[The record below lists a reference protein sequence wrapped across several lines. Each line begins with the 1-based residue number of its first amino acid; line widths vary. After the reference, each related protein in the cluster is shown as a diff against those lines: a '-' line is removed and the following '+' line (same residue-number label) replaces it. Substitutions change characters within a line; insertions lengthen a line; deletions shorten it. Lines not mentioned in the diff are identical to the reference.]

1 MRKARAF
8 WVTAAFTGEIR
19 EEPLGE
25 PGPGEVL
32 VKALASG
39 VSRGTESL
47 VFSGRVP
54 ESEFLRMRCPNQAGD
69 FPFPVKYGY
78 ASVGR
83 VTAGSAALAGRTVF
97 CLYPHQS
104 EYVVAQDAVVP
115 VPDGVPPERAV
126 LAANLETAVNA
137 LWDAPPQLGDR
148 VTVVG
153 GGVVGCL
160 VAHLAGKVAGA
171 DVELVD
177 TNGDRRRVAD
187 ALGVRFAMPGAA
199 ATERDLVFHATGRA
213 EGLRT
218 ALGLAEKEATVV
230 ELSWFGRGDVALPL
244 GEAFHVKRLTLRAS
258 QVGSVS
264 PHARARFTHRNRLEL
279 ALSLLADPAL
289 DVLIDGESAFDDLPR
304 TMATLAAAPGPLC
317 HRVRY

>member
-1 MRKARAF
+1 
-8 WVTAAFTGEIR
+8 
-19 EEPLGE
+19 
-25 PGPGEVL
+25 
-32 VKALASG
+32 
-39 VSRGTESL
+39 
-47 VFSGRVP
+47 
-54 ESEFLRMRCPNQAGD
+54 MRCPHQAGD

-83 VTAGSAALAGRTVF
+83 VIAGASTLAGKHVF
-97 CLYPHQS
+97 CLHPHQTA
-104 EYVVAQDAVVP
+104 YVVAEEAVVAIP
-115 VPDGVPPERAV
+115 EGVPPERAV

-137 LWDAPPQLGDR
+137 LWDSPPQVGDR

-160 VAHLAGKVAGA
+160 VAYLAGKTAGA

-177 TNGDRRRVAD
+177 VSAERGRTAD
-187 ALGVRFAMPGAA
+187 VLGVRFALPDAA
-199 ATERDLVFHATGRA
+199 SRERELVFHATGRA

-218 ALGLAEKEATVV
+218 ALHLAGQEATVV

-244 GEAFHVKRLTLRAS
+244 GEAFHVRRLTLRAS

-264 PHARARFTHRNRLEL
+264 PNARGRFTHRKRLEL
-279 ALSLLADPAL
+279 ALALLTDPAL
-289 DVLIDGESAFDDLPR
+289 DALIDGESAFEDLPR
-304 TMATLAAAPGPLC
+304 TMAELARAPGPLC